1 MAHVKNSSPKK
12 KSKQLLS
19 KETLVARKEK
29 GIKITTEDLTQ
40 KIYLNVQ
47 YRDKEFAKFYGAKFD
62 WDVKKWYVFRVIPE
76 ALKKFAPKPKYVEPD
91 SVEGLCKY
99 CFFSFEEG
107 LPASSSDSKACVH
120 CVKNKQPPTCMKCN
134 KFMVSDCWSGGIDD
148 ESIVMIHDCVGSPM
162 MYGGY
167 CSFRK

>member
-1 MAHVKNSSPKK
+1 MAHIKKSSPKK

-19 KETLVARKEK
+19 KETLVVRKERS
-29 GIKITTEDLTQ
+29 IKNTTEDLTQ

-62 WDVKKWYVFRVIPE
+62 WDVKKWYVFKVIPE

-99 CFFSFEEG
+99 CFFF
-107 LPASSSDSKACVH
+107 
-120 CVKNKQPPTCMKCN
+120 
-134 KFMVSDCWSGGIDD
+134 F
-148 ESIVMIHDCVGSPM
+148 
-162 MYGGY
+162 
-167 CSFRK
+167 

>member
-1 MAHVKNSSPKK
+1 MAHIKKSSPKK

-19 KETLVARKEK
+19 KETLVARKERS
-29 GIKITTEDLTQ
+29 IKNTTEDLTQ

-47 YRDKEFAKFYGAKFD
+47 YRDKEFAKFYGATFD

-91 SVEGLCKY
+91 IVEGLCKY

-107 LPASSSDSKACVH
+107 LPVSSSDSQACVP
-120 CVKNKQPPTCMKCN
+120 CVKTKQPPTCMKCN

-148 ESIVMIHDCVGSPM
+148 ESIVIIHDCVGSPM